1 MVGSRAAEPFV
12 PRSAPSSMEVYVR
25 TLVLV
30 IASLVTLAGAVF
42 AQTPETR
49 GSAAAIVGGGR
60 TWDDESRIGSGLA
73 AGGRVDWR
81 LFGNTRAEAAFD
93 FLRHERTG
101 VFESKG
107 HTLLT
112 SASLVQRFG
121 SGSAQPYLLGGL
133 TVASH
138 SGTNRFGDG
147 PTIPHSSLDFGYH
160 FGGGLAVRVGQ
171 RFEIGPEA
179 RFYIVQASSDSDP
192 AWANWVGVRF
202 GARF

>member
-1 MVGSRAAEPFV
+1 VEVIVRA
-12 PRSAPSSMEVYVR
+12 
-25 TLVLV
+25 LILV
-30 IASLVTLAGAVF
+30 IASLLTSAGAVS
-42 AQTPETR
+42 AQTTETR
-49 GSAAAIVGGGR
+49 GSAGAIVGAGR
-60 TWDDESRIGSGLA
+60 TWDDEGQIGSGLA

-81 LFGNTRAEAAFD
+81 LFGNTRAEAAFE

-101 VFESKG
+101 NFESKG

-121 SGSAQPYLLGGL
+121 GGPAQPYVLGGL
-133 TVASH
+133 TIAGH
-138 SGTNRFGDG
+138 SGTNRFGDMA
-147 PTIPHSSLDFGYH
+147 TVHTSTDFGYH
-160 FGGGLAVRVGQ
+160 FGGGIAVRLGQ

-179 RFYIVQASSDSDP
+179 RFYIIQASTDPDP